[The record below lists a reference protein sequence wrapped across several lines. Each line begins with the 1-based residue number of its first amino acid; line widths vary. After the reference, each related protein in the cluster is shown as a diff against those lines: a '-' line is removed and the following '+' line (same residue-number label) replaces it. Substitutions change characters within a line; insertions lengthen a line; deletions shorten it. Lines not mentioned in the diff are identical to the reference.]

1 METRRDF
8 IKKIV
13 FLCAATGQ
21 PLSFIVNGWAAN
33 KEDLKMAYYFFVPGG
48 KRKKDDWDDV
58 RAVLESH
65 GQRTDAITL
74 SDPEHSTLSGHIS
87 EVCDRIDACKV
98 QDVCLVGH
106 SYASFVITG
115 VANTIPEKI
124 ARLIYVDSSIPESG
138 NSLFDIFH
146 LAGIDPGKFGVP
158 QWPPFTER
166 LFFDQATMNKIPKT
180 YIHCVHSQFL
190 EMTKGIARNFRK
202 QAEGRN
208 WIYTKTGDSNWSYC
222 ELDSD
227 HYCMLKNP
235 KELAEILS

>member
-98 QDVCLVGH
+98 RDVCLVGH

-115 VANTIPEKI
+115 VAYTIPEKI
-124 ARLIYVDSSIPESG
+124 AGLIYIDSSIPESG
-138 NSLFDIFH
+138 Q
-146 LAGIDPGKFGVP
+146 LAF
-158 QWPPFTER
+158 
-166 LFFDQATMNKIPKT
+166 
-180 YIHCVHSQFL
+180 
-190 EMTKGIARNFRK
+190 
-202 QAEGRN
+202 
-208 WIYTKTGDSNWSYC
+208 
-222 ELDSD
+222 
-227 HYCMLKNP
+227 
-235 KELAEILS
+235 